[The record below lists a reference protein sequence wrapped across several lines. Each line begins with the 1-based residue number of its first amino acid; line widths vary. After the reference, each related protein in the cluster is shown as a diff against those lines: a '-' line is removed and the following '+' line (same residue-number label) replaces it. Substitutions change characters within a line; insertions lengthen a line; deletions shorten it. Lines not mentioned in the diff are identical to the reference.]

1 MNIPYCF
8 ECKVWVFPGRERQF
22 DSMCNKTS
30 VDLESLELDEDCQ
43 FIQDLLKEFHEKTGS
58 QRALQILQNWA
69 QEKQFF
75 VKVRS
80 KDRIEGQGLECR

>member
-1 MNIPYCF
+1 
-8 ECKVWVFPGRERQF
+8 
-22 DSMCNKTS
+22 MCNKTS

-58 QRALQILQNWA
+58 QRALQILQNWS

-75 VKVRS
+75 VKVRNMWRIGLKVKVGKVGQGEEYV
-80 KDRIEGQGLECR
+80 KDRIEGQGDEYR

>member
-1 MNIPYCF
+1 
-8 ECKVWVFPGRERQF
+8 
-22 DSMCNKTS
+22 MCNKTS

-58 QRALQILQNWA
+58 QRALQILQNWF

-75 VKVRS
+75 VKVRNMWRIGLKVKVGKVDQGEEYV
-80 KDRIEGQGLECR
+80 KDKIEGQGDEYR